1 MGVNI
6 QFSQSYHWLSS
17 WVLANVIQLATQDF
31 CDRFVDF
38 RMDPGRRLY
47 DQMVMAARC
56 GVANIAEGSARHST
70 SVETEM
76 RLLDVARAS
85 FDELQGDIFNFLLRR
100 KVDVWAIGNP
110 DREAIWHMRLD
121 APQYSNSYLH
131 DAARH
136 ILAQKDKFDRWLLSE
151 NPETA
156 ANALLVLCI
165 RENRLLQAQI
175 QSQLESFRQTGGFTE
190 NMTVERLEARKVQA
204 AESEAPA
211 CPKCG
216 KPMLRRMQKKGQMQ
230 GREFW
235 GCSDYPKC
243 NGTRPINTSNRAKSS

>member
-6 QFSQSYHWLSS
+6 QFSQSYCWLNS
-17 WVLANVIQLATQDF
+17 WILANIIQLATQDF
-31 CDRFVDF
+31 CDRFVDY

-85 FDELQGDIFNFLLRR
+85 FDELQGDFFNFLLRR
-100 KVDVWAIGNP
+100 KAEIWPIGNP
-110 DREAIWHMRLD
+110 GREAIWTSHLD
-121 APQYSNSYLH
+121 APDYSNSYLH
-131 DAARH
+131 DAAEH
-136 ILAQKDKFDRWLLSE
+136 ILKQKAKFAYWLE
-151 NPETA
+151 CADPVVA
-156 ANALLVLCI
+156 ANALLVLCL
-165 RENRLLQAQI
+165 RVNKMLQSQM
-175 QSQLESFRQTGGFTE
+175 QSQLQSFRREGGFTE
-190 NMTVERLEARKVQA
+190 NMTAERLEAKREMA
-204 AESEAPA
+204 RSEGTPA
-211 CPKCG
+211 CPDCG

-235 GCSDYPKC
+235 GCSDYPHC
-243 NGTRPINTSNRAKSS
+243 RGIRAINQD

>member
-6 QFSQSYHWLSS
+6 QFSQSYHWLNS
-17 WVLANVIQLATQDF
+17 WILANVIQLATQDF
-31 CDRFVDF
+31 CDRFVDY

-70 SVETEM
+70 SVETEI

-85 FDELQGDIFNFLLRR
+85 FDELQGDLFNFLLRR
-100 KVDVWAIGNP
+100 KADVWAIGNL
-110 DREAIWHMRLD
+110 DRESIWQMSLD
-121 APQYSNSYLH
+121 TPQYSNSYLH
-131 DAARH
+131 DAAKH
-136 ILAQKDKFDRWLLSE
+136 ILAQKSKFAPWLESDNAE
-151 NPETA
+151 IA
-156 ANALLVLCI
+156 ANAILVLCL
-165 RENRLLQAQI
+165 RENKMLQSQI
-175 QSQLESFRQTGGFTE
+175 QRQLEGFRQTGGFTE
-190 NMTVERLEARKVQA
+190 NMTVERLEARKRQA
-204 AESEAPA
+204 TGNGAPL

-216 KPMLRRMQKKGQMQ
+216 KPMLRRLQKKGQQQ

-243 NGTRPINTSNRAKSS
+243 DGLRPINQDKSR

>member
-6 QFSQSYHWLSS
+6 QFSQSYHWLNS
-17 WVLANVIQLATQDF
+17 WILAKVIQLSTQDF
-31 CDRFVDF
+31 CDRFIDF

-85 FDELQGDIFNFLLRR
+85 FDELQGDLFNFLLR
-100 KVDVWAIGNP
+100 KKADVWAIGNP
-110 DREAIWHMRLD
+110 GREAIWQMRLD

-131 DAARH
+131 DAAIH
-136 ILAQKDKFDRWLLSE
+136 ILAQKSKFSRWLE
-151 NPETA
+151 DDNPEIV
-156 ANALLVLCI
+156 ANALLVLCL
-165 RENRLLQAQI
+165 RENKMLQSQI
-175 QSQLESFRQTGGFTE
+175 QSKLEVFRQTGGFTE
-190 NMTVERLEARKVQA
+190 NMTVERLEARRAQ
-204 AESEAPA
+204 STAPA

-235 GCSDYPKC
+235 GCSDYPAC
-243 NGTRPINTSNRAKSS
+243 NGILPIG

>member
-1 MGVNI
+1 MGVSI
-6 QFSQSYHWLSS
+6 QFSQSYHWLNS
-17 WVLANVIQLATQDF
+17 WILANVIQLSPQDF
-31 CDRFVDF
+31 CDRFIDF
-38 RMDPGRRLY
+38 RMDPARRLY

-85 FDELQGDIFNFLLRR
+85 FDELQGDLFNFLLR
-100 KVDVWAIGNP
+100 KKAGVWVIGDP
-110 DREAIWHMRLD
+110 GREAIWQMRLD
-121 APQYSNSYLH
+121 TPQYSNSYLH
-131 DAARH
+131 DAAVH
-136 ILAQKDKFDRWLLSE
+136 ILAQKSKFSRWLE
-151 NPETA
+151 DDNPEIV
-156 ANALLVLCI
+156 ANALLVLCL
-165 RENRLLQAQI
+165 RENKMLQAQI
-175 QSQLESFRQTGGFTE
+175 RSQLEVFRQTGGFTE
-190 NMTVERLEARKVQA
+190 NMTSERLEARKA
-204 AESEAPA
+204 LSSASGAPS

-243 NGTRPINTSNRAKSS
+243 NGILPIK